1 MEIVL
6 FIFIVLLAA
15 ILQTSTGFGFSIL
28 ATPLLLFLY
37 EPAEAVQINM
47 VLALVISAALIM
59 TIREDVDYG
68 TLKRFIAGSSVG
80 LFIGIAFFIW
90 FDINSLKLFIGLV
103 ILLLTILL
111 IFKVRMMKTGR
122 KDMIVG
128 GISGSLTTSIG
139 MPGPPLL
146 LYFSGTDGSKTSVR
160 STTLAF
166 TLYIYFISLVVQ
178 MIFVGTSGTVWIS
191 SLWGL
196 PVVLIGLYLGQ
207 VLFSWISQRVFRII
221 TYVIL
226 FATGITLLLDSLG
239 WL

>member
-178 MIFVGTSGTVWIS
+178 MIFVGTSGTVWKS
-191 SLWGL
+191 SLWRL

-226 FATGITLLLDSLG
+226 FTTGITLLLDSLG

>member
-178 MIFVGTSGTVWIS
+178 MIFVGTSGTVWKS

-226 FATGITLLLDSLG
+226 FTTGITLLLDSLG

>member
-90 FDINSLKLFIGLV
+90 FDINSLKFFIGLV